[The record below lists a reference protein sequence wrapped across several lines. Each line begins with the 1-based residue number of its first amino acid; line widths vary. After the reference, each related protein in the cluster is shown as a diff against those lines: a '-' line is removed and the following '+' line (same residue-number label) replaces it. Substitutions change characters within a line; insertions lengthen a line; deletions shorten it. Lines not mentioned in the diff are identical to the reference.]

1 MRNMRWMYQTLL
13 FIITLVMLAAPV
25 TALANCREGH
35 FHCCG
40 IYPAKTGMAAASSI
54 AANPC
59 YDTRAERQDGP
70 DVQALSAV
78 AQRAW
83 AEAPVVRAVPDP
95 PFSADLPLQL
105 PDAETQ
111 PLLCT
116 FLI

>member
-1 MRNMRWMYQTLL
+1 MYPSLVLVITLL
-13 FIITLVMLAAPV
+13 MLAAPV
-25 TALANCREGH
+25 TALANCGEEH
-35 FHCCG
+35 FRCCG
-40 IYPAKTGMAAASSI
+40 MSPAKTGMTVVSCVAT
-54 AANPC
+54 NPC

-70 DVQALSAV
+70 DVQAISAV
-78 AQRAW
+78 AQRAR

-95 PFSADLPLQL
+95 PFFAEFPLQL